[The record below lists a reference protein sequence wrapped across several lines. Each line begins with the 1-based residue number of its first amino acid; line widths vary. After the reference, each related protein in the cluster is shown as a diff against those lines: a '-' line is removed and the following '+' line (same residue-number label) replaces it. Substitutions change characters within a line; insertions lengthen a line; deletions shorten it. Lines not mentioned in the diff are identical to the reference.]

1 MALVRKPKSITMSDI
16 SLLPNLYVILFTTEH
31 LNFYSPWN
39 NHFSA
44 SVYSFHGKQI
54 LAEIGFQMSC
64 CVIWEQT
71 WFFWWSSYI
80 YRYLLTKLSRCIT
93 IQLFTK
99 LQPYCIVRFF
109 CHNCINGWRWLH
121 CNTAWADP
129 NLDTKMLNSPSL
141 LQLGEHLPQCSNIK

>member
-99 LQPYCIVRFF
+99 LQPYCPLFLSQLYQWLKMTTLQHCMGRPKPRHKNVELSITSTT
-109 CHNCINGWRWLH
+109 RW
-121 CNTAWADP
+121 TF
-129 NLDTKMLNSPSL
+129 TTV
-141 LQLGEHLPQCSNIK
+141 Q